1 MRQIKSKLSIVMLLI
16 VVLMSM
22 NLHSQNQIVHSNV
35 FVRVFD
41 YEGKKIGKGQ
51 VNFVND
57 SILELRKSG
66 RLFSIPVKEINY
78 IKTKRSDGNSMLLQ
92 TVIGFTVGA
101 IIGAATAEPD
111 KSLGGYSAG
120 DGALIGGSVGA
131 LMGAGAGGIT
141 IAVKNSKLHIID
153 GDIQNLRAFIEKIE

>member
-1 MRQIKSKLSIVMLLI
+1 MKPIISRLPILLLLF
-16 VVLMSM
+16 VAFASL
-22 NLHSQNQIVHSNV
+22 NLHSQNQLIQKKV

-41 YEGKKIGKGQ
+41 YEGNKIGKGQ
-51 VNFVND
+51 INFVND
-57 SILELRKSG
+57 SILELRKSD
-66 RLFSIPVKEINY
+66 RLFSIPIKEINF

-101 IIGAATAEPD
+101 IIGAATAQPE

-131 LMGAGAGGIT
+131 IMGAGAGGIT
-141 IAVKNSKLHIID
+141 IAVKNSQIHIID
-153 GDIQNLRAFIEKIE
+153 GDIQNLKEFIKKSE